1 MGEKGTSR
9 VEINWMSSKEAA
21 SYLGVSLQTLYKF
34 IDEGSLA
41 GYHMGRVIRLRYE
54 DVLEF
59 LEGQRIAK
67 GELNQLLRR
76 REPIEIGKKANETLP
91 ISRQS
96 SINAAQRR
104 AKLLLQEERERVLKS
119 LEAIDKA
126 LSDEDFDDDYL
137 SEVSD
142 ETFDRSKG
150 VEEDLTLDGEIV
162 NEVKQEGDGPPD
174 L

>member
-1 MGEKGTSR
+1 MGDKGADR

-34 IDEGSLA
+34 IDDGSLA

-59 LEGQRIAK
+59 LEGQRIGK

-76 REPIEIGKKANETLP
+76 REPIEIAKKADETLP
-91 ISRQS
+91 ISGGR
-96 SINAAQRR
+96 SITAAHRR
-104 AKLLLQEERERVLKS
+104 AKSLLQEERERVLKS

-137 SEVSD
+137 DEASD
-142 ETFDRSKG
+142 GTFYTSG
-150 VEEDLTLDGEIV
+150 VEDDSTSDTEMVSGV
-162 NEVKQEGDGPPD
+162 APD
-174 L
+174 RVDPQQP